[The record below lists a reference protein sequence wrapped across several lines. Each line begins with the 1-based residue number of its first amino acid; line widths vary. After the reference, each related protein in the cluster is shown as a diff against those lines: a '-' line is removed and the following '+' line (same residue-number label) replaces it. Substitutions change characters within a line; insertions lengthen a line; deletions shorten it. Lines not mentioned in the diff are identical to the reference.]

1 MMVDNLNFKRK
12 TLGLIEI
19 QFSRKRTCVHEYP
32 YKEHSLNVV
41 VEQNK
46 IEENEIMIVIY
57 NRH

>member
-46 IEENEIMIVIY
+46 IEENEIMIVI
-57 NRH
+57 